1 MTTITRHTPA
11 RPMYRLVRSSL
22 SEILLITENTVVSL
36 KLIIIKTTSLIL
48 TLTVYYS
55 RAESSADLALLCLT
69 SMCLSI
75 HNFINTGLNYLFF
88 PTLCDHCVH
97 PLIIGLFSIIC
108 QGRLTKVFL
117 VFFPLNIGPVSPIFH
132 GTLSVAETLLS
143 TLFPLITGTNFVLVL
158 KIS

>member
-75 HNFINTGLNYLFF
+75 HNFINTGLNYLLF
-88 PTLCDHCVH
+88 PTLCDYCVH

-108 QGRLTKVFL
+108 QGRLTSVSL
-117 VFFPLNIGPVSPIFH
+117 VFFPRNMGPVSPIFH

-143 TLFPLITGTNFVLVL
+143 TLFPLMTGTNFVLVL